1 MSNIEEVAVEKIK
14 VEKHFR
20 EINLDKVD
28 DLISSIISVGLLNPI
43 TIDTSFNLLAGNHRL
58 NAYKALGYEK
68 IECRKLDIQAIEKEL
83 VHLDENLINHNLNL
97 IEVGEHLIKREE
109 LLLDLGFRYVSG
121 DNRHTLRDGKLD
133 TATLA
138 NKMSIPKRKYQRIKQ
153 IAKIDVNVR
162 QILKGTSIKNNL
174 DALLKVERQ
183 EASVQCAIANNI
195 TDGCNVSSL
204 IKDAKREIEKAKLLQ
219 ELNDF
224 NSKFDDN
231 RIKLHLGDFRQVG
244 NSIPDKSIDLIFSD
258 PPYQE
263 ISLYEDLANFADR
276 VLVDGGLCLSYIYQS
291 RLEDMLN
298 AMAKYLTYNWL
309 ICAKNGGKNGRDGYG
324 WFVEYSPILVMRKG
338 EKRRN
343 NKFTADFIQSTP
355 VDKLLHNW
363 EQSTT
368 EAEYCIKHLSSIGAT
383 IVDPFLGSGT
393 SAVATINCGGRK
405 FIGIESNKDV
415 FDIARGRISKHLCE
429 NAF

>member
-1 MSNIEEVAVEKIK
+1 MKISVDDIK
-14 VEKHFR
+14 VSER
-20 EINLDKVD
+20 LRQLDNSKVAELVD
-28 DLISSIISVGLLNPI
+28 SIKQIGLLQPI
-43 TIDTSFNLLAGNHRL
+43 VVDSDNNLLSGLHRL
-58 NAYKALGYEK
+58 EAFKSIGYENIDCK
-68 IECRKLDIQAIEKEL
+68 IVNLSEQKNRL
-83 VHLDENLINHNLNL
+83 VEIDENLCRLDLNV
-97 IEVGEHLIKREE
+97 IEKAEHLIHRDEILISLGQRAQVGDNQYTGSPGSQTTKS
-109 LLLDLGFRYVSG
+109 LAKDLGISRS
-121 DNRHTLRDGKLD
+121 
-133 TATLA
+133 
-138 NKMSIPKRKYQRIKQ
+138 KYYEIKSVY
-153 IAKIDVNVR
+153 KIEAGVR
-162 QILKGTSIKNNL
+162 EILKKTDVANNL
-174 DALLKVERQ
+174 DALMLIQKQ
-183 EASVQCAIANNI
+183 EVSIQSEVAKRMTA
-195 TDGCNVSSL
+195 GCNISSL
-204 IKDAKREIEKAKLLQ
+204 IKDVKREIEKEKLLQ
-219 ELNDF
+219 QLNDF
-224 NSKFDDN
+224 NSNFDGN

-263 ISLYEDLANFADR
+263 IMLYEDLANFADR

-291 RLEDMLN
+291 RLAHVLN